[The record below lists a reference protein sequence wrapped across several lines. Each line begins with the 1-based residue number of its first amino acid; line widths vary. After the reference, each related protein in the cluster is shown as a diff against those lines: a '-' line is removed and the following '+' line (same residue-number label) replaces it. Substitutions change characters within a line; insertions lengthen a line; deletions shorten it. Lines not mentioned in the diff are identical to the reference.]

1 MPPAYDL
8 IIVDQE
14 QFQIETVQVNNAAD
28 AWRLGRERYPSKI
41 CGVVCQE
48 SSAARIVNSR

>member
-8 IIVDQE
+8 IIVDQG

-28 AWRLGRERYPSKI
+28 AWRLGRERYPI
-41 CGVVCQE
+41 TIRGVVCQD
-48 SSAARIVNSR
+48 SSAARIDNSR

>member
-8 IIVDQE
+8 IIVDQG

>member
-28 AWRLGRERYPSKI
+28 AWRLGRERYPSTI
-41 CGVVCQE
+41 RGVVCQD
-48 SSAARIVNSR
+48 SSAARIANSR